1 MTKAFSLFVFSA
13 IVLFLINVFNFK
25 SLVSQ
30 SNPRWSCN
38 GKFTYLYLYV
48 FNINISVVQ
57 NNQGWS
63 CTGKSSSVKFKFMLN
78 LIQVLR
84 QVQPKLERNVETWLE
99 RYQTLL
105 IELFEEIQFMAFS
118 RQFLQKLLPYLFNV
132 VLNTP
137 QNHTSKK
144 N

>member
-13 IVLFLINVFNFK
+13 IVLFLFNVFNFK

-38 GKFTYLYLYV
+38 GKLTYLYLYV

-57 NNQGWS
+57 NNQGQS

-84 QVQPKLERNVETWLE
+84 QVQPKLERNVETCLE

-105 IELFEEIQFMAFS
+105 IELFEEIVYGFQPLVFAKTFT
-118 RQFLQKLLPYLFNV
+118 LFV
-132 VLNTP
+132 QCGP
-137 QNHTSKK
+137 KYASKSYI
-144 N
+144 